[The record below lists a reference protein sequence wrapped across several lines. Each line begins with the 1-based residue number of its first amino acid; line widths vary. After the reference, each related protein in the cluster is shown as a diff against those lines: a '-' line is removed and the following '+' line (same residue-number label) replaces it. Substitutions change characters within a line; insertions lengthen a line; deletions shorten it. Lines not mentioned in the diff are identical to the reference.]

1 MCSSLKGHLRSRFI
15 VLSDDRDPPPP
26 PVRGKRGRPDEGSD
40 PNVGGKRF
48 QARSSTAVPEIVTRA
63 QVNQPAQQ
71 DRAAPEAA
79 QPPDVS
85 VVGVGPPANTSTPF
99 EPVKNRRS
107 RRLPAGVRALPI
119 PTRTTPDR
127 QAKGSKV
134 RVAGQPQAGSQS
146 QSQPMPD
153 PDAINGINGNSVL
166 VLIFGAHTSIS
177 LLIYCIF
184 YILCIL
190 QVLGTLSDCV
200 SIYQWTW
207 QSNHCHGEESQY
219 ATYWW
224 RCCTLL

>member
-1 MCSSLKGHLRSRFI
+1 MLGYRHLLTPEELNKAASMCSSHKGHLRSRFI

-48 QARSSTAVPEIVTRA
+48 QARSSAAVPEVVTRA

-153 PDAINGINGNSVL
+153 PDAIEVQDIDIDLDRSPGSDMDEGSGDSAGTV
-166 VLIFGAHTSIS
+166 VDWVIFI
-177 LLIYCIF
+177 
-184 YILCIL
+184 
-190 QVLGTLSDCV
+190 
-200 SIYQWTW
+200 
-207 QSNHCHGEESQY
+207 
-219 ATYWW
+219 
-224 RCCTLL
+224 